1 MMNLNKKVVSALVFL
16 VFLISLLSLTA
27 NSLPSDYP
35 YPFNVSLK
43 YNLIESGSNDI
54 TIEPIELSDGSGS
67 PLVFGF
73 NIHYNITDNLN
84 CTFSILYSDFTSVNT
99 QDLKQKISLSN
110 GNHTWILNCLD
121 SQNSSVKE
129 KNKISS
135 FTTNEHF
142 TTSLSKEVYL
152 LDGGGNLIGGTGTFQ
167 ASSAKNSDINIK
179 IHKPSSSSNWD
190 FFGTTS
196 SPLITLGE
204 DKINETGTYKV
215 NTTFYR
221 LAFPVSIEDEFYV
234 AKAELDFEEDVKSGE
249 EIDIHVKI
257 NSPVKNIEWYT
268 LDFGDGSEPSFFSA
282 NNDNSINRTH
292 HHTYDEEGSYTIT
305 LKVHMN
311 KTTFT
316 ISKNGVSVGHSEDN
330 EEPTVS
336 MLYPSDNAELSQ
348 DSITFRYKAEDD
360 VKIKNCTFELYNYSN
375 GVGTLDYSK
384 VSEDLANNEEV
395 SIALTKFNEG
405 EYSWNVYCCD
415 NSSNCNDDL
424 EYYQEFALFLNATV
438 SATSEDTDYAQKE
451 EVQEL
456 ISKLNEFVA
465 KKDSYTAEEKEIL
478 DDLEISDN
486 IEFYR
491 KRLNQID
498 QDLGHNLK
506 FIEDESQ
513 RQKREDELVNEIREI
528 REGIPVDMKI
538 IESKEFVKNSLTKD
552 MESIILEYFNAKGIK
567 TEKLVV
573 SKLAELNVK
582 AQNYLVVSTD
592 VKQVQIDYIDYIKE
606 LTLVTKS
613 VDLKNNTFST
623 LLEVI
628 PKEVAENASDV
639 TFITPATTIK
649 EDPIFEVSVD
659 DLENEKLVYYI
670 NKPVSTDK
678 IKETDT
684 LIFKEFAVNNLIT
697 GFFILDLEMGNW
709 IYYIIVL
716 FLIVV
721 IGVMLWYYLRNRKMR
736 EWKRE
741 ENVVRVL
748 KCIRDANSSLERR
761 DIESAKG
768 DYHKIRELFPLIPG
782 GCRKVLNKRVDKIR
796 VEIDKKEIFSLLKEF
811 EVAKKEQRMGDA
823 EIIYKKLQL
832 IYKRL
837 PKKYQQRV
845 LERLKL

>member
-16 VFLISLLSLTA
+16 VFLISISCLNV
-27 NSLPSDYP
+27 NSQVQE
-35 YPFNVSLK
+35 YPFNLLLDFVLTNGNSSEIII
-43 YNLIESGSNDI
+43 N
-54 TIEPIELSDGSGS
+54 TIEKPLGDSDN
-67 PLVFGF
+67 PLNYVF
-73 NIHYNITDNLN
+73 NISYNDTSQLD
-84 CTFSILYSDFTSVNT
+84 CTFSIDGVAFSTDLSDKN
-99 QDLKQKISLSN
+99 QLINLPN
-110 GNHTWILNCLD
+110 GHHDWVINCVD
-121 SQNSSVKE
+121 SQNPS
-129 KNKISS
+129 ITWGDLGS
-135 FTTNEHF
+135 FTINENF
-142 TTSLSKEVYL
+142 STSFSKEVYL
-152 LDGGGNLIGGTGTFQ
+152 LDGEGNLVGGNEAFYVDSL
-167 ASSAKNSDINIK
+167 KDSDVTIK
-179 IHKPSSSSNWD
+179 IHKPSSSFEVSLSDAKAYSLALNN
-190 FFGTTS
+190 S
-196 SPLITLGE
+196 IITE
-204 DKINETGTYKV
+204 KGTYKM

-221 LAFPVSIEDEFYV
+221 LAFPVSIENEFYV
-234 AKAELDFEEDVKSGE
+234 AEAELSFSDDNVLIGESVTVTAKIDSPKIIKSL
-249 EIDIHVKI
+249 II
-257 NSPVKNIEWYT
+257 
-268 LDFGDGSEPSFFSA
+268 DFGDGQSNTDYFSS
-282 NNDNSINRTH
+282 DFKSKTIEFTH
-292 HHTYDEEGSYTIT
+292 DYEEAGDYTVDLKVTIEGSD
-305 LKVHMN
+305 KV
-311 KTTFT
+311 FT
-316 ISKNGVSVGHSEDN
+316 ISKNGVSVGHSEDS

-567 TEKLVV
+567 TEKSVV